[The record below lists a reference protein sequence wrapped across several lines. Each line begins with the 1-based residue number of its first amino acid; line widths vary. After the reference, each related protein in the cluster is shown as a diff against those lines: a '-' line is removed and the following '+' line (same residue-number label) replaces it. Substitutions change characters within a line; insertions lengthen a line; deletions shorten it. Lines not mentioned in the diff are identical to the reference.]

1 MSNGYIGRKYAKN
14 VEKWSQ
20 PIYKVRVTKD
30 VRVKMRDGVSILVD
44 IYRPDV
50 DGDARFPALLA
61 MSPFGKDVQ
70 EMQRWL
76 PPQKWYE
83 SPMWDGNMEVGDI
96 DYLVSRGYLLVVAD
110 PRGIGHS
117 EGEYVGL
124 LGSMGEDGYDT
135 VEWIAAQSWC
145 NGDVGMTGICIFSAA
160 QELVAALQPPHLKV
174 IAPFE
179 VWGNVYR
186 SHYHGGILFAM
197 QHSVYKGKHENDDG
211 WTLGKVAS
219 TMMKTRSKEEIDA
232 LVEQALKN
240 PDIKYNTKFY
250 AILKYPEIDPIF
262 FDFLLNPLD
271 GPFWDEMSPH
281 TKWDKINVPI
291 YASSPWCIEI
301 FIHNIFDLYKE
312 AKSPIKLFL
321 WPPGHVER
329 PHHEFHD
336 ELVRWFD
343 YHLKGIDT
351 GIMDEPPIKMFV
363 VGANRWRY
371 EHEWPLART
380 QWTEMY
386 LQPYGRILPKPLVSD
401 FEPDAFTQAPPSVT
415 AKVETVEY
423 STPPFAKDTEIT
435 GPVAL
440 YLHAAIDSDDTNFM
454 VDLLD
459 VDPAGNAMPLS
470 RGHLKAS
477 HRAIDDKIS
486 KPYRPYHPHTEAV
499 PVKPGEIYEYAIELM
514 PLSVVMRAGHS
525 LKLVI
530 RNQDDLMD
538 RLGLWGLYHL
548 PHAKTVT
555 HKIYRDKNHQSH
567 LLIPVIPDTD
577 ESLWI
582 DAE

>member
-1 MSNGYIGRKYAKN
+1 MSGYISKRYAKN

-20 PIYKVRVTKD
+20 PIYKVKVTKN
-30 VRVKMRDGVSILVD
+30 VKVEMRDGVHILVD
-44 IYRPDV
+44 VYQPDV
-50 DGDARFPALLA
+50 DEAQKFPALLA

-96 DYLVSRGYLLVVAD
+96 DYLVSRGYALVVAD

-117 EGEYVGL
+117 EGEYLGL
-124 LGSMGEDGYDT
+124 LGSMGQDGYDT

-160 QELVAALQPPHLKV
+160 QELVAALRPPHLKV

-179 VWGNVYR
+179 VWGDVYR
-186 SHYHGGILFAM
+186 GLAYHGGILFAM

-211 WTLGKVAS
+211 WTLGKVTS
-219 TMMKTRSKEEIDA
+219 IMRSTRSKEEIDA
-232 LVEQALKN
+232 LVEEAVKN

-250 AILKYPEIDPIF
+250 AMLKYPENDPIF
-262 FDFLLNPLD
+262 FDFLLNPFD
-271 GPFWDEMSPH
+271 GPFWWDMSPH
-281 TKWDKINVPI
+281 TKFDKIDVPV
-291 YASSPWCIEI
+291 YAASPWCIEI
-301 FIHNIFDLYKE
+301 FLLNIFDMYEKI
-312 AKSPIKLFL
+312 KSPIRLFL

-371 EHEWPLART
+371 ENEWPLART
-380 QWTEMY
+380 EWTKMY
-386 LQPYGRILPKPLVSD
+386 LHPYGRLVPQTLASD
-401 FEPDAFTQAPPSVT
+401 FEPDGFTQAPPSVT
-415 AKVETVEY
+415 AKVNAVEY
-423 STPPFAKDTEIT
+423 STSPFPQDTEIT

-440 YLHAAIDSDDTNFM
+440 YLHAEIDSTDTNFM
-454 VDLLD
+454 VDLFD
-459 VDPAGNAMPLS
+459 VTPSGEQMPLS
-470 RGHLKAS
+470 RGYLKAS
-477 HRAIDDKIS
+477 HRALDEARS
-486 KPYRPYHPHTEAV
+486 KPYKPYHPHTSSE
-499 PVKPGEIYEYAIELM
+499 PVDPGKIYEYAIELM
-514 PLSVVMRAGHS
+514 PVSVVMKAGHS

-548 PHAKTVT
+548 PQSNTVT
-555 HKIYRDKNHQSH
+555 HKIFRDKDHQSH
-567 LLIPVIPDTD
+567 LLLPFIPVTD
-577 ESLWI
+577 GSSWV

>member
-1 MSNGYIGRKYAKN
+1 MPGYISKRYSKN
-14 VEKWSQ
+14 IEKWSQ
-20 PIYKVRVTKD
+20 PVYGVRVEKD
-30 VRVKMRDGVSILVD
+30 VTVKMRDGVKILVD
-44 IYRPDV
+44 VYRPEV
-50 DGDARFPALLA
+50 EGKVRFPALLA

-96 DYLVSRGYLLVVAD
+96 DYLVSRGYVLVVAD

-135 VEWIAAQSWC
+135 VEWMATQPWC
-145 NGDVGMTGICIFSAA
+145 NGNVGMTGICIFSAA
-160 QELVAALQPPHLKV
+160 QELVAALRPPHLKV

-179 VWGNVYR
+179 VWGDVYR
-186 SHYHGGILFAM
+186 GLAYHGGILFVM
-197 QHSVYKGKHENDDG
+197 QHAVYKGKHENDDG

-219 TMMKTRSKEEIDA
+219 TMMKTRPKKELDR
-232 LVEQALKN
+232 LFQQALSN
-240 PDIKYNTKFY
+240 PDIRYNTKYY
-250 AILKYPEIDPIF
+250 AMLKYPEVDPIF
-262 FDFLLNPLD
+262 VDFLLNPND
-271 GPFWDEMSPH
+271 GPFWWDMSPY
-281 TKWDKINVPI
+281 TKFDKIDVPV

-301 FIHNIFDLYKE
+301 FLLNIFDLYEKI
-312 AKSPIKLFL
+312 KSPTRLFL

-363 VGANRWRY
+363 LGANRWRY
-371 EHEWPLART
+371 EKEWPLART
-380 QWTEMY
+380 QWMEMY
-386 LQPYGRILPKPLVSD
+386 LHPYGRLVPQAPTSD

-415 AKVETVEY
+415 AKINTVEY
-423 STPPFAKDTEIT
+423 STPPFPQDTEIT

-440 YLHAAIDSDDTNFM
+440 NLYAAIDSSDTNFM
-454 VDLLD
+454 VDLFD
-459 VDPAGNAMPLS
+459 VDPVGQHTPLS
-470 RGHLKAS
+470 RGFLKAS
-477 HRAIDDKIS
+477 HRKVDTKKS
-486 KPYRPYHPHTEAV
+486 KPYRPHHPHTKSE
-499 PVKPGEIYEYAIELM
+499 PVEPGKVYEYAIELM
-514 PLSVVMRAGHS
+514 PISVVMKPGHS
-525 LKLVI
+525 LKLAI

-538 RLGLWGLYHL
+538 KLGLWGLYHL
-548 PHAKTVT
+548 PHSKTVT
-555 HKIYRDKNHQSH
+555 HKIYRDKNYQSR
-567 LLIPVIPDTD
+567 LLLPMIPTTD
-577 ESLWI
+577 ESQWI